1 MRLVSVSEMK
11 EMEAKANERGV
22 TYEQMMQNAGVGLA
36 KYIIANFN
44 NEKKVITGLV
54 GTGNNGG
61 DTLIAL
67 TALAKSGWQAR
78 AYIVKSRPAGD
89 ATIKW
94 FQQVGGI
101 VAESAKD
108 TDKKIL
114 AEWLGDSN
122 LILDGVLGTGS
133 KLPLKPDF
141 SHVLGYVSKYPN
153 LPRVIA
159 VDCPSGIDC
168 DSGDAPEECIP
179 ASVTVCIAAV
189 KQGLLRFPAFK
200 YAGKIEVIDIGIN
213 KELRGMG
220 GKVREVVNEDMV
232 KKVLPER
239 PKDAHKG
246 TFGTVLIIGGSVNY
260 VGAMY
265 LAGNAAYRMGS
276 GLVRLGVIQSL
287 QPALAGHMPECVWM
301 ILPSEGGVI
310 AADAAEVMLANLD
323 RVDALLIG
331 PGMGTEET
339 TQKFIEK
346 LLIESK
352 RGRKVK
358 GIGFVTE
365 GTSMEL
371 PAGHELPHM
380 VIDADGLRLL
390 AKIKGWQEKLPAQCV
405 LTPHPG
411 EMVALTGMTVE
422 EIQENREETASKFAD
437 KWRHVIVL
445 KGALT
450 VIADPDGRTAT
461 VPVATSAL
469 AKAGTGDI
477 LAGMIC
483 GLRGQGVDGF
493 EAAFAGAWLHAQ
505 AGMMAAEKL
514 GSEMSVSARDVLNSI
529 PDVIKRLR

>member
-11 EMEAKANERGV
+11 EMESAANERGIS
-22 TYEQMMQNAGVGLA
+22 YDQMMQNAGVGLA
-36 KYIIANFN
+36 KYILANFN
-44 NEKKVITGLV
+44 NEKKIITGLV

-101 VAESAKD
+101 AAESAKD
-108 TDKKIL
+108 AERKIL
-114 AEWLGDSN
+114 SEWLSDST
-122 LILDGVLGTGS
+122 LILDGVLGTGN
-133 KLPLKPDF
+133 KLPLKPEF
-141 SHVLGYVSKYPN
+141 SHVLGFVAKFPN
-153 LPRVIA
+153 LPRVVA
-159 VDCPSGIDC
+159 VDCPSGVNC

-179 ASVTVCIAAV
+179 ANVTVCIAAI
-189 KQGLLRFPAFK
+189 KQGLMRFPAFK
-200 YAGKIEVIDIGIN
+200 FVGKIEVLDIGIN
-213 KELRGMG
+213 KELQAIG
-220 GKVREVVNEDMV
+220 GKSREVVTAEMV

-265 LAGNAAYRMGS
+265 LAGNAAYRMGC
-276 GLVRLGVIQSL
+276 GLARLGVIQPL
-287 QPALAGHMPECVWM
+287 QQALAGHMPECVWM
-301 ILPSEGGVI
+301 ILPSEEGVI
-310 AADAAEVMLANLD
+310 AADAAEVVLSNLD
-323 RVDALLIG
+323 RTDALLMG

-339 TQKFIEK
+339 TQKFVEK
-346 LLIESK
+346 LLLESK
-352 RGRKVK
+352 GGKRVK

-365 GTSMEL
+365 GTSEKL
-371 PAGHELPHM
+371 PVSHELPHM
-380 VIDADGLRLL
+380 VIDADGLRVL
-390 AKIKGWQEKLPAQCV
+390 ARIDQWQEKIPADCV

-411 EMVALTGMTVE
+411 EMAALTGITVE
-422 EIQENREETASKFAD
+422 EIQENREETARKFAG
-437 KWRHVIVL
+437 KWGHTIVL

-450 VIADPDGRTAT
+450 VIADPDGNTAI

-483 GLRGQGVDGF
+483 GLRGQGVNGF
-493 EAAFAGAWLHAQ
+493 KAAFAGAWLHAQ
-505 AGMMAAEKL
+505 AGIMAAEKL
-514 GSEMSVSARDVLNSI
+514 GSEMSVSAGDVLNSI
-529 PDVIKRLR
+529 PDVIRRLR